1 MKRRVLSGAAMLVA
15 SAALTLGL
23 ASTAAA
29 EATTTD
35 ATTVQVGTG
44 TSATPMS
51 SSGCNLNICIGISNV
66 DANNN
71 VTIQGWAYATSF
83 YGYIRFT
90 GPKGLNK
97 VAGPQTFVGHHG
109 NYAYIVNAAVVGTY
123 CVHGYFPD
131 GTNQGTA
138 CNNVG

>member
-23 ASTAAA
+23 ASTASA
-29 EATTTD
+29 ETTTTD
-35 ATTVQVGTG
+35 TTAVHVGTG
-44 TSATPMS
+44 ANATPMS

-71 VTIQGWAYATSF
+71 VTIQGWAYRTSF

-90 GPKGLNK
+90 GPQGLNK
-97 VAGPQTFVGHHG
+97 HAGPKTWIGGHG
-109 NYAYIVNAAVVGTY
+109 NYAYIGAPAIVGKY